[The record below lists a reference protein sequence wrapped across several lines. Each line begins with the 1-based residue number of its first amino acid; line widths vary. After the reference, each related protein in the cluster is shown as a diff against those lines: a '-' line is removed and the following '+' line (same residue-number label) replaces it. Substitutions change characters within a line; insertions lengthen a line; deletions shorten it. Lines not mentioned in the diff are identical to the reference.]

1 MSITLTV
8 LVALLLDAWLGEPR
22 RFHPLVGFGKLAD
35 YVEQHIYT
43 DSRWRGSMAALLL
56 IAPLVL
62 LTAWITLMPWH
73 FIMDALLLYLVIG
86 WNSLSD
92 HARQVKDALFAG
104 SFDTARQRVGYLV
117 SRDTQQL
124 DCIGITQGTI
134 ESVLENGNDALFGAI
149 FWFVLAG
156 APGAIAYR
164 LINTLDAMWGYRTDR
179 YNRFGWAAARL
190 DDVLNF
196 IPARLTALSYSLC
209 GSARNAFICWQTQG
223 TIWKSPNAG
232 PVMAAGAGS
241 LGLSLGGPAC
251 YHGRMESRPLLGIGR
266 IPDIQDIDQSL
277 QLIQR
282 SLILWLIVICAGE
295 WCIEQLG
302 A

>member
-8 LVALLLDAWLGEPR
+8 LAALLLDAWLGEPR
-22 RFHPLVGFGKLAD
+22 RFHPLIGFGRLANS
-35 YVEQHIYT
+35 VERHIYA
-43 DSRWRGSMAALLL
+43 DSRWYGSGAVLLL
-56 IAPLVL
+56 VAPLVL
-62 LTAWITLMPWH
+62 LTACMTLISWH
-73 FIMDALLLYLVIG
+73 LVMDILLLYLVIG

-92 HARQVKDALFAG
+92 HARQVKDALLADHL
-104 SFDTARQRVGYLV
+104 DTARQRVGYLV

-134 ESVLENGNDALFGAI
+134 ESVLENGNDALFGAL

-190 DDVLNF
+190 DDVLNL

-209 GSARNAFICWQTQG
+209 GSARHAFICWQTQG
-223 TIWKSPNAG
+223 TLWKSPNAG

-251 YHGRMESRPLLGIGR
+251 YHGRMESRPPLGIGR

-277 QLIQR
+277 RLIRR
-282 SLILWLIVICAGE
+282 SLILWLIVIGAGE
-295 WCIEQLG
+295 WCIEQSG